1 MSIAASRRPVARL
14 AVPRRLAVRRIPR
27 AGLVCALVAFL
38 NAACWS
44 VITPP
49 FQAPD
54 EPSHFAYVQL
64 LAEAG
69 RLPTSSGFAFSQEE
83 EAALTDLR
91 QSEVRWHPEVK
102 TISSP
107 SELQRLRSDLA
118 SPLSRVGRGDAGAAT
133 GEPPAYYA
141 LETIP
146 YYLGA
151 GGTLLGQLELMR
163 LVSALLGGLT
173 ALFCY
178 LFVRESLP
186 GAPWAWTVG
195 GLAVALFPLFGF
207 TSGAVTPDA
216 MLFAVSAATF
226 YCLARTFRRGLTR
239 RRALAIGALTAL
251 GLLTKLNFVGLVPGV
266 LLALAVLTYRGVR
279 PRTGAPGPRRVLG
292 SAALASAIALSP
304 ACLYALHNLSLHR
317 PLFGR
322 LSGAVH
328 HSIAGQSLIG
338 EASYVWQLY
347 LPRLPGMA
355 RYFPG
360 LFPTR
365 ELWFDRAVGLYGWLD
380 TAFPPWVYDFALV
393 AAGLIAA
400 LAVAASIENRHALCR
415 RLPELLVYLVMTA
428 GVLVL
433 VGVSS
438 QMAAAVEG
446 TSFAQPRYLLPML
459 ALFGATLAFAARGAR
474 RWGPTIG
481 CLIVVLVLAHDVFSQ
496 LQVIARFYG

>member
-1 MSIAASRRPVARL
+1 MSIAAARRPVARL
-14 AVPRRLAVRRIPR
+14 AVPRRLRARRIPR

-64 LAEAG
+64 LAETG
-69 RLPTSSGFAFSQEE
+69 RLPTSSRFAFSQEE
-83 EAALTDLR
+83 EAALADLR
-91 QSEVRWHPEVK
+91 QSQVRWHPEVE
-102 TISSP
+102 TISSA
-107 SELQRLRSDLA
+107 SALQRLRGDLA
-118 SPLSRVGRGDAGAAT
+118 SPLSRVGVGDAGAAT

-146 YYLGA
+146 YYLGS

-163 LVSALLGGLT
+163 LVSALMGGLT

-186 GAPWAWTVG
+186 AAPWAWTVG
-195 GLAVALFPLFGF
+195 GLAVALFPLLGF

-226 YCLARTFRRGLTR
+226 FCLARAFRRGLTR
-239 RRALAIGALTAL
+239 RRALAIGALAAL
-251 GLLTKLNFVGLVPGV
+251 GLLTKLNFVGLLPGV
-266 LLALAVLTYRGVR
+266 LLALAVLAFRGVR
-279 PRTGAPGPRRVLG
+279 PRTGAHRSRRVLG

-304 ACLYALHNLSLHR
+304 LCVYALHNLSQGHA
-317 PLFGR
+317 LFGR
-322 LSGAVH
+322 LSASVH
-328 HSIAGQSLIG
+328 HSTASQSLIG

-393 AAGLIAA
+393 AAGLVAA
-400 LAVAASIENRHALCR
+400 LAVAASIDNRRALR
-415 RLPELLVYLVMTA
+415 RRVPELLVYLVMAA

-438 QMAAAVEG
+438 RMAETVEG

-459 ALFGATLAFAARGAR
+459 ALFGAALALAARGAR
-474 RWGPTIG
+474 RWGPAIG
-481 CLIVVLVLAHDVFSQ
+481 CLIVLLVLAHDLFSQ